1 MKPSQPAIVLVGET
15 NAEQIQHEFTR
26 YTADYRIEFAHGLGP
41 AMGLVQ
47 SLQAQHVDIALLVVE
62 LSVPDAPGLVTMD
75 CLHAVSPQSKRVML
89 YGFGEFR
96 GSREALRE
104 AQVDGRIEASLL
116 VPRGERDEE
125 FHTAVTE
132 LLSDWGWNSHQP
144 VVAAATIVAPVGNS
158 GAGRLRDFFDRLG
171 VPVLNVAP
179 DSPAGEEALQDVEWP
194 GGEPVYP
201 VVHSAA
207 AGVMV
212 QPTIEDLGRVFY
224 AMEEFDPDDVFDL
237 VIIGA
242 GPAGLGAAVYGASE
256 GLSTVVFD
264 ADAIGGQAGSSSMIR
279 NYLGFPRG
287 ISGMRLAQRAR
298 SQAAR
303 FGAKLYS
310 ARGVRGI
317 TLSTKQAGHH
327 IVHLQDADV
336 RARSVL
342 LAAGV
347 QYRRLGIDSIE
358 QFVGLGAHYGAAT
371 SAARGCEGKDVVVVG
386 GGNSAGQAAVHLSRF
401 ARSVKIIVRRPDLSD
416 TMSDYLI
423 REIEANPRIGVK
435 GCSEVVEAGGTNKL
449 EWITVRDNQT
459 GAQFQKPCAGLFLLL
474 GAHPSCDWLP
484 DEIARDDKGFVLTGR
499 EVPMETWIDNC
510 PPEPLATTVP
520 GVFAAGDL
528 RSGSMKRVASASG
541 EGAGA
546 IPSVHSYLAS
556 LTPAVGTV
564 DPALS

>member
-1 MKPSQPAIVLVGET
+1 MLVGDA
-15 NAEQIQHEFTR
+15 NAEQMQREFNR
-26 YTADYRIEFAHGLGP
+26 YTDDYRVEFARGLGP

-47 SLQAQHVDIALLVVE
+47 SLQAQHVDVALLVVE
-62 LSVPDAPGLVTMD
+62 LSLPDAPGLITVD

-132 LLSDWGWNSHQP
+132 LLSDWGWNSHRP
-144 VVAAATIVAPVGNS
+144 VVAAARIIAPESNS

-171 VPVLNVAP
+171 VPVLNVTP
-179 DSPAGEEALQDVEWP
+179 ESPAGEEVLQDIEWP
-194 GGEPVYP
+194 DGTPAYP
-201 VVHSAA
+201 VVHSTLGGA
-207 AGVMV
+207 MV
-212 QPTIEDLGRVFY
+212 QPTIEDLGRIFY
-224 AMEEFDPDDVFDL
+224 AMEEFDADDIFDL

-264 ADAIGGQAGSSSMIR
+264 ADAVGGQAGSSSMIR

-310 ARGVRGI
+310 ARAVRGM
-317 TLSTKQAGHH
+317 TLPANPGGHH
-327 IVHLQDADV
+327 LIHLQDGDV
-336 RARSVL
+336 KARSVVI
-342 LAAGV
+342 AAGV
-347 QYRRLGIDSIE
+347 QYRRIGVDTIE
-358 QFVGLGAHYGAAT
+358 EFVGLGVHYGAAT

-401 ARSVKIIVRRPDLSD
+401 ARSVKIIVRRPDLSE
-416 TMSDYLI
+416 TMSEYLI
-423 REIEANPRIGVK
+423 REIDANPRIGVK
-435 GCSEVVEAGGTNKL
+435 GCSEVIDAGGTNKL
-449 EWITVRDNQT
+449 EWITVRDNET

-484 DEIARDDKGFVLTGR
+484 DEIARDTKGFVLTGR
-499 EVPMETWIDNC
+499 EVPMDAWIDNC
-510 PPEPLATTVP
+510 PPEPLGTTVP
-520 GVFAAGDL
+520 GVFAAGDI

-541 EGAGA
+541 EGAAA

-556 LTPAVGTV
+556 LAPQLDTAQAPPA
-564 DPALS
+564 